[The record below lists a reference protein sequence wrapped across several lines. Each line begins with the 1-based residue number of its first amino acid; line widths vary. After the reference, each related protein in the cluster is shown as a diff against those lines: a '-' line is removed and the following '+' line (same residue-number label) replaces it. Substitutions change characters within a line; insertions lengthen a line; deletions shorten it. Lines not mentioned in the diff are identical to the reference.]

1 MFVQLSVRV
10 SLSLSLA
17 PHPKKISKHAPQKNQ
32 KAFAYGTEAGSG
44 SHLANQEASGAGKAF
59 AYGTGA
65 GGRSHLAKLRDGARH
80 CAELYA
86 ALRDGARHCNSALSL
101 SFLLRIFSGAAKA
114 PWRPAPEKIR
124 SKNERLSAQTF
135 TRRYEM
141 VRCCNSA
148 LSLSFLL
155 RILSGAAKAPW
166 RPAPE
171 RIRSKNE
178 RLSAQSFT
186 RRYEMV
192 RNTVTDRAPRAF
204 EEQALGSRRAERASP
219 EKADHSEQANQTPS
233 MGGVR
238 VAFFP
243 VHEEDL

>member
-1 MFVQLSVRV
+1 MYLASFFATWRRAKRCTQHAQCWFNCLCA
-10 SLSLSLA
+10 SLSLA
-17 PHPKKISKHAPQKNQ
+17 PRPKKISKHAPQKKQ

-124 SKNERLSAQTF
+124 SKNERLSAQ
-135 TRRYEM
+135 
-141 VRCCNSA
+141 
-148 LSLSFLL
+148 
-155 RILSGAAKAPW
+155 
-166 RPAPE
+166 
-171 RIRSKNE
+171 
-178 RLSAQSFT
+178 SFT

-219 EKADHSEQANQTPS
+219 EKADHSEQANQTS

>member
-1 MFVQLSVRV
+1 MSICV
-10 SLSLSLA
+10 S
-17 PHPKKISKHAPQKNQ
+17 
-32 KAFAYGTEAGSG
+32 AFAYFTGTESLGFA
-44 SHLANQEASGAGKAF
+44 AEFAAKREAQC
-59 AYGTGA
+59 T
-65 GGRSHLAKLRDGARH
+65 
-80 CAELYA
+80 ELYA
-86 ALRDGARHCNSALSL
+86 ALRDVARH
-101 SFLLRIFSGAAKA
+101 
-114 PWRPAPEKIR
+114 
-124 SKNERLSAQTF
+124 
-135 TRRYEM
+135 
-141 VRCCNSA
+141 CNSA

-204 EEQALGSRRAERASP
+204 KEQALGSRRAERASP

-233 MGGVR
+233 QGACAWCARCV
-238 VAFFP
+238 FFCARRASLNESCGALLAGYGRLNLKFVSDVCFGCFGRFVFRTVSVTSTQGYQDVP
-243 VHEEDL
+243 GAAHKT

>member
-1 MFVQLSVRV
+1 MSVQLSVRV

-17 PHPKKISKHAPQKNQ
+17 HHPKKISKHAPQKNQ

-80 CAELYA
+80 CVELYT
-86 ALRDGARHCNSALSL
+86 ALRDGARHC
-101 SFLLRIFSGAAKA
+101 K
-114 PWRPAPEKIR
+114 
-124 SKNERLSAQTF
+124 
-135 TRRYEM
+135 
-141 VRCCNSA
+141 SA

-192 RNTVTDRAPRAF
+192 RDTVTDRAPRAF
-204 EEQALGSRRAERASP
+204 KEQASTRIKTSGASEPRKGRPQRASEPNTKPGWCARCVFSCARRGSLRNLVGPP
-219 EKADHSEQANQTPS
+219 ELARCAFIDIDKSELGA
-233 MGGVR
+233 
-238 VAFFP
+238 
-243 VHEEDL
+243 

>member
-1 MFVQLSVRV
+1 MHNVRSTV
-10 SLSLSLA
+10 CARLSLSLSLA

-65 GGRSHLAKLRDGARH
+65 GGRSHLAKLRDGALH

-101 SFLLRIFSGAAKA
+101 SFLLQILSGAAKA

-124 SKNERLSAQTF
+124 SKNERLSAQTL
-135 TRRYEM
+135 TR
-141 VRCCNSA
+141 C
-148 LSLSFLL
+148 
-155 RILSGAAKAPW
+155 
-166 RPAPE
+166 
-171 RIRSKNE
+171 
-178 RLSAQSFT
+178 
-186 RRYEMV
+186 YEMV

-204 EEQALGSRRAERASP
+204 KEQAQGSRRAERASP

-238 VAFFP
+238 VVFFP